1 MKPQRITTFD
11 HTYFYLLSIQQVSL
25 VALHSFVHSA
35 TRRLAKRRLA
45 KPSLAKRRLAKRRL
59 TNIGEGWQSQINP
72 RQKVKLETGRLADV
86 YLSIDAITL
95 GNQHSN
101 HVCSRTWHTKMTMIV
116 ISMRWFTVSCLLCL
130 HKCN

>member
-1 MKPQRITTFD
+1 M
-11 HTYFYLLSIQQVSL
+11 HTHI
-25 VALHSFVHSA
+25 
-35 TRRLAKRRLA
+35 RRLCSFGNAKVGEA
-45 KPSLAKRRLAKRRL
+45 KVSEAKFGEAKVGEAKRRL

-72 RQKVKLETGRLADV
+72 RLKVKLETGRLADV

-101 HVCSRTWHTKMTMIV
+101 HVCSRTWHTKMTIIV
-116 ISMRWFTVSCLLCL
+116 ISMRWFTVWCLPCL